1 MTVEDLARR
10 TRIVEGSW
18 CAAWASLGAVATPPR
33 TLVEDSPAMLRVIT
47 PGAPETLLNII
58 LRYSASAPVTR
69 AEVERAIAPYRA
81 ERLPFQ
87 WWLTPGD
94 DPPGLRQQL
103 RGLGMQTWGGATAM
117 TLDLAGWRSPP
128 ARPPVESGVTVGLA
142 ASVRDEHEALEV
154 ICEVFYVPAAPM
166 ARWTIENPS
175 MRVYVAR
182 RSNGVAVS
190 AMGMQCQ
197 AGVAGIS
204 NVATLPEARRRGI
217 GGAMMVRALED
228 ARDAGCGI
236 AALTATPEAQRLYES
251 LGFGACG
258 VLEQWAPG
266 RELTLALMHGRPL
279 PQRALESFWG

>member
-18 CAAWASLGAVATPPR
+18 CAAWASLGTVATPPR

-58 LRYSASAPVTR
+58 LRYSAAAPVTR
-69 AEVERAIAPYRA
+69 AEVERAIAPYRT

-94 DPPGLRQQL
+94 EPPGLREQL

-117 TLDLAGWRSPP
+117 TLDLAGWRPP
-128 ARPPVESGVTVGLA
+128 RALPPVERGVAVGLV
-142 ASVRDEHEALEV
+142 ASPRDAHEALEV
-154 ICEVFYVPAAPM
+154 ICEVFYVPVAPM
-166 ARWTIENPS
+166 ARWTTENAT
-175 MRVYVAR
+175 MRVYLAR
-182 RSNGVAVS
+182 RSNGAAVS
-190 AMGMQCQ
+190 AMGMQCH

-217 GGAMMVRALED
+217 GSAMMVRALED
-228 ARDAGCGI
+228 ARDAGCAI
-236 AALTATPEAQRLYES
+236 AALTATPEARRLYES

-258 VLEQWAPG
+258 VIEQWAPG
-266 RELTLALMHGRPL
+266 HELTLALSHGRPL
-279 PQRALESFWG
+279 PQRPLESFWG

>member
-33 TLVEDSPAMLRVIT
+33 TLVEDSAAMLRVVT

-69 AEVERAIAPYRA
+69 ADVECAIAPYRA

-94 DPPGLRQQL
+94 EPPGLREQL
-103 RGLGMQTWGGATAM
+103 RGLGMQTWGGAMAM
-117 TLDLAGWRSPP
+117 TLDLAGWRPP
-128 ARPPVESGVTVGLA
+128 RGLPLVERGVTTGQV
-142 ASVRDEHEALEV
+142 ASPRDAHEALEV

-166 ARWTIENPS
+166 ARWTIENPT
-175 MRVYVAR
+175 MRVYLAR
-182 RSNGVAVS
+182 RSNGAAVS
-190 AMGMQCQ
+190 AMGMQCY
-197 AGVAGIS
+197 AGAAGIS
-204 NVATLPEARRRGI
+204 NVATLPTARRRGI
-217 GGAMMVRALED
+217 AGAMMVRALED
-228 ARDAGCGI
+228 ARDAGCAV

-251 LGFGACG
+251 LGFDACG

-279 PQRALESFWG
+279 PRHPLESFWG

>member
-1 MTVEDLARR
+1 MRVEELARR
-10 TRIVEGSW
+10 TRIVESAW

-33 TLVEDSPAMLRVIT
+33 TLVEETPTLLRVIT

-58 LRYSASAPVTR
+58 LRYRGEAAVTR

-94 DPPGLRQQL
+94 EPPGLREQL
-103 RGLGMQTWGGATAM
+103 RALGMQTWGGATAM
-117 TLDLAGWRSPP
+117 TLDLADW
-128 ARPPVESGVTVGLA
+128 RPPLPLPVAQGVTLGRVV
-142 ASVRDEHEALEV
+142 SPRDGHEALDV

-166 ARWTIENPS
+166 ARWTIENPA
-175 MRVYVAR
+175 MRVYLAR
-182 RSNGVAVS
+182 HGGEAVS
-190 AMGMQCQ
+190 ALCLLCQ
-197 AGVAGIS
+197 AGIAGIS

-217 GGAMMVRALED
+217 AGALMARALED

-236 AALTATPEAQRLYES
+236 AALTATPEAHRLYEA

-258 VLEQWAPG
+258 VIEQWAPG
-266 RELTLALMHGRPL
+266 RELTLALTYGRPL
-279 PQRALESFWG
+279 PQRPFESFWG